1 MRLED
6 ICTVF
11 TDGDWIESKDQSDEG
26 IRLVQTGNIGKG
38 IYLEKEARAK
48 YISED
53 TFEKLKC
60 TEIFPGDILVSR
72 LPEPVGRAC
81 IIPDKEQRMIT
92 AVDCTICRPDE
103 TVISKEYLCYFM
115 RSNAYYT
122 RLLGSVTGTTRKRIS
137 RKSLGNVELDV
148 PSREK
153 QNEVVEQLDHLV
165 NVIDSKTRELQL
177 LDDLIQARFVEMFGD
192 PKLNDKGWNAGIISD
207 YYEVKGG
214 KRIPKGMGYADG
226 ATAHPYLRATDMKNE
241 TILDDDIHY
250 IDEEV
255 YEHIK
260 RYTVKSGD
268 IYLTNVGVN
277 LGMAGVIPEKYD
289 GANLTENAVKLVPKT
304 EKVIDGVFFAH
315 YINSPGIQDYINER
329 KMSVGVPKLAIFR
342 IETMP
347 LLLPPMDI
355 QMQFIE
361 FHKQVNKLKVEVQ
374 KSLDETQTL
383 FDSLMQK
390 YFG

>member
-81 IIPDKEQRMIT
+81 IIPDKEERMIT

-137 RKSLGNVELDV
+137 RKNLGNVELDV

-177 LDDLIQARFVEMFGD
+177 LDDLIQARFVELFGD

-214 KRIPKGMGYADG
+214 KRIPKGMGYADDV
-226 ATAHPYLRATDMKNE
+226 TAHPYLRATDMKNE

-277 LGMAGVIPEKYD
+277 LGMAGVIPKKYD
-289 GANLTENAVKLVPKT
+289 GANLTDNAVKLVPKT
-304 EKVIDGVFFAH
+304 EKVIDGVFLAH

-347 LLLPPMDI
+347 LLLPPLDI

-361 FHKQVNKLKVEVQ
+361 FHKQVNKLKVEIQ
-374 KSLDETQTL
+374 KSLDETQIL

>member
-81 IIPDKEQRMIT
+81 IIPDKEERMIT

-137 RKSLGNVELDV
+137 RKNLGNVELDV

-192 PKLNDKGWNAGIISD
+192 PVQNTKGWNIDTCKNLTSKIGSGATP
-207 YYEVKGG
+207 KGG
-214 KRIPKGMGYADG
+214 RESYGTEGISLIRSMNVYNNRFEYKDLAYITDEQADKLSNVTIEENDVLLNITGASVARCCAVPKELIPARVNQHVAIVRCKDRLLPEFLCSMFTEDSYQRLLWSIATSGG
-226 ATAHPYLRATDMKNE
+226 ATREAITKQQIED
-241 TILDDDIHY
+241 
-250 IDEEV
+250 
-255 YEHIK
+255 
-260 RYTVKSGD
+260 
-268 IYLTNVGVN
+268 
-277 LGMAGVIPEKYD
+277 
-289 GANLTENAVKLVPKT
+289 LVL
-304 EKVIDGVFFAH
+304 I
-315 YINSPGIQDYINER
+315 
-329 KMSVGVPKLAIFR
+329 VPP
-342 IETMP
+342 IE
-347 LLLPPMDI
+347 L
-355 QMQFIE
+355 QQQFVD
-361 FHKQVNKLKVEVQ
+361 FCKQVNKLKVEVQ

>member
-6 ICTVF
+6 ICAVF

-81 IIPDKEQRMIT
+81 IIPDKEERMIT

-137 RKSLGNVELDV
+137 RKNLGNVELDV

-177 LDDLIQARFVEMFGD
+177 LDDLIQARFVELFGD

-214 KRIPKGMGYADG
+214 KRIPKGMGYADDV
-226 ATAHPYLRATDMKNE
+226 TAHPYLRATDMKNE

-277 LGMAGVIPEKYD
+277 LGMAGVIPKKYD

-304 EKVIDGVFFAH
+304 EKVIDGVFLAH

-347 LLLPPMDI
+347 LLLPPLDI

-361 FHKQVNKLKVEVQ
+361 FHKQVNKLKVEIQ
-374 KSLDETQTL
+374 KSLDETQIL

>member
-81 IIPDKEQRMIT
+81 IIPDKEERMIT

-137 RKSLGNVELDV
+137 RKNLGNVELDV

-192 PKLNDKGWNAGIISD
+192 PVQNTKGWNIDTCKNLTSKIGSGATP
-207 YYEVKGG
+207 KGG
-214 KRIPKGMGYADG
+214 RESYGTEGISLIRSMNVYNNRFEYKDLAYITDEQADKLSNVTIEENDVLLNITGASVARCCAVPKELIPARVNQHVAIVRCKDRLLPEFLCSMFTEDSYQRLLWSIATSGG
-226 ATAHPYLRATDMKNE
+226 ATREAITKQQIED
-241 TILDDDIHY
+241 
-250 IDEEV
+250 
-255 YEHIK
+255 
-260 RYTVKSGD
+260 
-268 IYLTNVGVN
+268 
-277 LGMAGVIPEKYD
+277 
-289 GANLTENAVKLVPKT
+289 LVL
-304 EKVIDGVFFAH
+304 I
-315 YINSPGIQDYINER
+315 
-329 KMSVGVPKLAIFR
+329 VPP
-342 IETMP
+342 IE
-347 LLLPPMDI
+347 L
-355 QMQFIE
+355 QQQFVD
-361 FHKQVNKLKVEVQ
+361 FCKQVNKLKVEIQ
-374 KSLDETQTL
+374 KSLDETQIL

>member
-81 IIPDKEQRMIT
+81 IIPDKEERMIT

-137 RKSLGNVELDV
+137 RKNLGNVELDV

-192 PKLNDKGWNAGIISD
+192 PVQNTKGWNIDTCKNLTSKIGSGATP
-207 YYEVKGG
+207 KGG
-214 KRIPKGMGYADG
+214 RESYGTEGISLIRSMNVYNNRFEYKDLAYITDEQADKLSNVTIEENDVLLNITGASVARCCAVPKELIPARVNQHVATVRCKDRLLPEFLCSMFTEDSYQRLLWSIATSGG
-226 ATAHPYLRATDMKNE
+226 ATREAITKQQIEDLVLIVPPIELQQQFVDFCKQV
-241 TILDDDIHY
+241 D
-250 IDEEV
+250 
-255 YEHIK
+255 
-260 RYTVKSGD
+260 
-268 IYLTNVGVN
+268 
-277 LGMAGVIPEKYD
+277 
-289 GANLTENAVKLVPKT
+289 KL
-304 EKVIDGVFFAH
+304 
-315 YINSPGIQDYINER
+315 
-329 KMSVGVPKLAIFR
+329 KLA
-342 IETMP
+342 T
-347 LLLPPMDI
+347 
-355 QMQFIE
+355 
-361 FHKQVNKLKVEVQ
+361 
-374 KSLDETQTL
+374 SSQTTL
-383 FDSLMQK
+383 AA
-390 YFG
+390 

>member
-81 IIPDKEQRMIT
+81 IIPDKEERMIT

-192 PKLNDKGWNAGIISD
+192 PVQNTKGWNIDTCKNLTSKIGSGATP
-207 YYEVKGG
+207 KGG
-214 KRIPKGMGYADG
+214 RESYGTEGISLIRSMNVYNNRFEYKDLAYITDEQADKLSNVTIEENDVLLNITGASVARCCAVPKELIPARVNQHVAIVRCKDRLLPEFLCSMFTEDSYQRLLWSIATSGG
-226 ATAHPYLRATDMKNE
+226 ATREAITKQQIED
-241 TILDDDIHY
+241 
-250 IDEEV
+250 
-255 YEHIK
+255 
-260 RYTVKSGD
+260 
-268 IYLTNVGVN
+268 
-277 LGMAGVIPEKYD
+277 
-289 GANLTENAVKLVPKT
+289 LVL
-304 EKVIDGVFFAH
+304 I
-315 YINSPGIQDYINER
+315 
-329 KMSVGVPKLAIFR
+329 VPP
-342 IETMP
+342 IE
-347 LLLPPMDI
+347 L
-355 QMQFIE
+355 QQQFVD
-361 FHKQVNKLKVEVQ
+361 FCKQVNKLKLAT
-374 KSLDETQTL
+374 SPQTTL
-383 FDSLMQK
+383 AA
-390 YFG
+390 